1 MNRGGILL
9 FHYSFFLKI
18 SIFFQLPTTRYNT
31 NKDHANRRILP
42 DNTTFQ
48 LLLSV
53 KILEITAFF
62 FFVIKVA

>member
-1 MNRGGILL
+1 MV
-9 FHYSFFLKI
+9 
-18 SIFFQLPTTRYNT
+18 TRYNT

-53 KILEITAFF
+53 KF
-62 FFVIKVA
+62 